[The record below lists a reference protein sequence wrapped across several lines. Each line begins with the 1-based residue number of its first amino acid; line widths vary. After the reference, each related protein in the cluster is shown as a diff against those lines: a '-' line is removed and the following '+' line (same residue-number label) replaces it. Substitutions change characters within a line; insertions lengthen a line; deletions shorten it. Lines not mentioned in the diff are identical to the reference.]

1 IITFNES
8 AQKRTYMHL
17 GVSMEVGKSIFDHGK
32 QGDRERMAP
41 IYEKVKRGETVF
53 VEMKSDYTNKEE
65 YWMEIGFIPVF
76 DNTKFVKGILLSVAD
91 ITDRK
96 NAELRLAESEA
107 RFRSLVQNSSDIIT
121 VQIGRASVRERA
133 PI

>member
-1 IITFNES
+1 SGDTRYIDFKVRGNFIQGFHLAIFSDVTEKTLTAKALRNSEANLKAIFNNANQRFILLDNDYNIITFNES

-17 GVSMEVGKSIFDHGK
+17 GVSMEVGKSIFDYGK

-65 YWMEIGFIPVF
+65 YWMEI
-76 DNTKFVKGILLSVAD
+76 
-91 ITDRK
+91 
-96 NAELRLAESEA
+96 
-107 RFRSLVQNSSDIIT
+107 
-121 VQIGRASVRERA
+121 
-133 PI
+133 